1 MTLDFYFSKELIFLK
16 YQPEYELT
24 QIIEDIKVKNFK
36 KSNTFRLS
44 YDNLYILNE
53 EDELILYESL
63 LDNENFLEDSLFF
76 LIGTLKDEYYQ
87 MKTDVLELKNDLFIH
102 KDFDFK
108 IDYFIGKYK
117 ISIFKKIDSL
127 INQDIFIGYE
137 ESEITPEDFYLL
149 IKDFPTSYEREIYYK
164 TKVQQKIENFF
175 YIKKDYEHTL
185 SKYLDK
191 KEKTFKNDI
200 YTNNINKKIYE
211 YELEKNLFIKNK
223 LNDMI
228 NNEQYT
234 EHHFQKELIKI
245 LLILFPKYCYV
256 LKEITIKNKKRVDY
270 ILIDYNGNIDIIE
283 IKTPFYKL
291 LNKADYRKNYYPSRV
306 LTGSIMQTEKY
317 LYYLNENKRNNEKII
332 QKKLKQKY
340 NIPLDINIVNP
351 KGFIIM
357 GRSND
362 FDELKTI
369 DFEIIK
375 RKYKNM
381 VDIISYDDLL
391 NRLNFLINKYNI
403 SN

>member
-1 MTLDFYFSKELIFLK
+1 
-16 YQPEYELT
+16 
-24 QIIEDIKVKNFK
+24 
-36 KSNTFRLS
+36 
-44 YDNLYILNE
+44 
-53 EDELILYESL
+53 
-63 LDNENFLEDSLFF
+63 
-76 LIGTLKDEYYQ
+76 
-87 MKTDVLELKNDLFIH
+87 
-102 KDFDFK
+102 
-108 IDYFIGKYK
+108 
-117 ISIFKKIDSL
+117 
-127 INQDIFIGYE
+127 
-137 ESEITPEDFYLL
+137 
-149 IKDFPTSYEREIYYK
+149 
-164 TKVQQKIENFF
+164 
-175 YIKKDYEHTL
+175 
-185 SKYLDK
+185 
-191 KEKTFKNDI
+191 
-200 YTNNINKKIYE
+200 
-211 YELEKNLFIKNK
+211 
-223 LNDMI
+223 MI